1 MSLICRHYWL
11 LSPPQGDVVLGRCK
25 LCKRD
30 RVFPARL
37 DETDRSN
44 DYLDLQEAGAGTGA
58 RLGGWSERLAA

>member
-1 MSLICRHYWL
+1 
-11 LSPPQGDVVLGRCK
+11 VVLGRCK

-44 DYLDLQEAGAGTGA
+44 DYLDLQVAGTGA